1 MTTDPFLSLRQPV
14 APLAPRP
21 DFAESLRAR
30 MQAALTPT
38 DPNEPNDANERTRAM
53 SSTTTITETTL
64 VPYLSVRDGVAALA
78 WYTEVFGAIE
88 TLRYVD
94 DNDGRVG
101 HAELTIGGGR
111 FNLADEYPEMDIVG
125 PATLGGTSVALMLD
139 VVDVDHTYG
148 RAIEGGATSPRPPE
162 DQAHGHRTATVIDP
176 FGHRW
181 LLSQELAA
189 PTTTSISPTEEQ
201 LVDAGSSWTI
211 THRRPVEPGYLTMHV
226 GDGDRASAFFGSL
239 FAWEVESGNA
249 GEGFGHIHNTTFPM
263 GFAPAGDGPGA
274 EAVTV
279 YFRVD
284 DIEPYAERVVELGGQ
299 VLART
304 QYDSGGNAECVDDQ
318 GFRFDLFQPAPGY

>member
-1 MTTDPFLSLRQPV
+1 MTSDPFLSLRQPV
-14 APLAPRP
+14 VPLAPRP
-21 DFAESLRAR
+21 AFADDLKARLR
-30 MQAALTPT
+30 AALTDT
-38 DPNEPNDANERTRAM
+38 DADADERTPAM
-53 SSTTTITETTL
+53 SNATITETTV

-78 WYTEVFGAIE
+78 WYTDVFGAIE

-94 DNDGRVG
+94 DASGRIG

-148 RAIEGGATSPRPPE
+148 RAIERGATSPRPPA
-162 DQAHGHRTATVIDP
+162 DQAHGHRTATIIDP

-181 LLSQELAA
+181 LLSQEIGEPQATA
-189 PTTTSISPTEEQ
+189 VSPTEEK
-201 LVDAGSSWTI
+201 LVDPSGGGSSWTI
-211 THRRPVEPGYLTMHV
+211 THRRPVEPGYLTLHV
-226 GDGDRASAFFGSL
+226 GDASRASAFFGSL
-239 FAWEVESGNA
+239 FAWEVEPGNS

-263 GFAPAGDGPGA
+263 GFAPAGDGPP
-274 EAVTV
+274 VTV

-284 DIEPYAERVVELGGQ
+284 DIEPYAARVIELGGQ
-299 VLART
+299 VLSRT
-304 QYDSGGNAECVDDQ
+304 QHDSGGNAECVDDQ